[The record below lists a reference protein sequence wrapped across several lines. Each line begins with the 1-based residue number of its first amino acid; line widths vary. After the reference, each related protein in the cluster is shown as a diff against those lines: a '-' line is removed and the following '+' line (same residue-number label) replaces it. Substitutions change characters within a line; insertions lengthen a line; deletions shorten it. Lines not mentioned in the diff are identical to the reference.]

1 MLLVTMTTREGSSNQ
16 VVRRT
21 CRSCNDWMVGSCLV
35 ALALALAPAWFAGR
49 GAGQLP
55 SFGGATV
62 VTRQDGGG
70 SHSGLDERGT

>member
-1 MLLVTMTTREGSSNQ
+1 MSFLPWLR
-16 VVRRT
+16 
-21 CRSCNDWMVGSCLV
+21 MVGSCLV
-35 ALALALAPAWFAGR
+35 ALALAPAWFAGR

-70 SHSGLDERGT
+70 SHSRLAERGT